1 MSTGLEDQQVTTI
14 APEAAT
20 TAATVRP
27 AALLIFRVG
36 AAICQLI
43 QLASYKSSAR
53 MAVVLTNRGESVR
66 IATHVVAFPLR
77 LLRPSG
83 CGRNR

>member
-14 APEAAT
+14 APQAAT

-27 AALLIFRVG
+27 AALLIFGIG

-53 MAVVLTNRGESVR
+53 MAVVLINRAESVR
-66 IATHVVAFPLR
+66 IAAHVVAFPLR
-77 LLRPSG
+77 LLRPRG
-83 CGRNR
+83 CGGTR